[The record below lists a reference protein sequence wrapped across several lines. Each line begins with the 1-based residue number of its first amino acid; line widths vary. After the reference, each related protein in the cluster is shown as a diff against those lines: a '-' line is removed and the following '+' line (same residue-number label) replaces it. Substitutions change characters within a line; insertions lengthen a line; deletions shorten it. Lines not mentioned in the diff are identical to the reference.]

1 MIYLKDY
8 VQKER
13 ILFLD
18 DKDKQSAIK
27 TLIQK
32 AVESPNIQD
41 HETFEKAIFEREFI
55 VSTGIGLGIAI
66 PHVKIDSVKD
76 MTVTIGISKDGIDWE
91 AIDNEPVHIVLLIAG
106 SKEQHQLY
114 LRLLSKFILVLKK
127 EQRRTDI
134 MQSKTVDDILKIFSD
149 L

>member
-8 VQKER
+8 VQKDR
-13 ILFLD
+13 ILFLED
-18 DKDKQSAIK
+18 DNKTSAIN
-27 TLIQK
+27 TLIEK

-41 HETFEKAIFEREFI
+41 RNKFEKAVFDRESI

-66 PHVKIDSVKD
+66 PHVKIDGVKD
-76 MTVTIGISKDGIDWE
+76 MTVTFGISKQGIDWD
-91 AIDNEPVHIVLLIAG
+91 AIDNKPVHIILLIAG
-106 SKEQHQLY
+106 SKEQHTLY

-127 EQRRTDI
+127 AQRRETLIEASSAND
-134 MQSKTVDDILKIFSD
+134 VLKIFSN